1 MQPLSLMFRMF
12 TPFCATFYNPE
23 KFKNL
28 DKVACPPYDVITEKS
43 LLRLRA
49 NSPYNFSWVDLAQGG
64 DYQKISDT
72 LRTWLDEKIL
82 VDDHQENF
90 YLCGQQFK
98 VEGKIF
104 WRFGIL
110 GLLRMDKPGTIRPHE
125 YTHSKAKEDRA
136 RMIRTT
142 KANLSPVFV
151 IVPKKI
157 PFLHSL
163 YKKYIKEK
171 PFFTFK
177 DIEGTQSRLWKISD
191 TAVIEKITQ
200 SFENTKFIIADGHHR
215 FEVAYDF
222 FQEYRDK
229 IKGVESVLAYM
240 VEEQPGLVILP
251 INRVVELPYGEDELF
266 KRLAEYFSIKAV
278 PEGTLKTAL
287 KGAGAFLF
295 GIRTENKFYLARLK
309 KPAVLDKIIKE
320 KVFRKL
326 DTYVLSH
333 FVFALLGIEKPCA
346 YANNMRQVKEMA
358 VKGRVVF
365 VMRPAYMKNICD
377 IVDNGFRMPQK
388 STYFHP
394 KIGSGLVIR
403 RF

>member
-1 MQPLSLMFRMF
+1 MPQMFK
-12 TPFCATFYNPE
+12 PFRATFYNPD
-23 KFKNL
+23 KFKTL

-43 LLRLRA
+43 LAKLRA
-49 NSPYNFSWVDLAQGG
+49 NSPYNFSRVDLAEGG
-64 DYQKISDT
+64 DYQKIGDT
-72 LRTWLDEKIL
+72 FRSWLHDKIL
-82 VDDHQENF
+82 VDDVQENF

-98 VEGKIF
+98 VEGKTF

-110 GLLRMDKPGTIRPHE
+110 GALRMDKPGMIRPHE
-125 YTHSKAKEDRA
+125 HTHSKAKEDRA
-136 RMIRTT
+136 RMIRETQ
-142 KANLSPVFV
+142 ANLSPVFV
-151 IVPKKI
+151 IAPKKI
-157 PFLHSL
+157 PFLHLL
-163 YKKYIKEK
+163 YKKYLKTK

-177 DIEGTQSRLWKISD
+177 DAEGTESRLWKISD
-191 TAVIEKITQ
+191 AATVKKVSQ
-200 SFENTKFIIADGHHR
+200 SFEKIKFIIADGHHR

-222 FQEYRDK
+222 FQEHRDK
-229 IKGVESVLAYM
+229 VKGAESVLAYM

-251 INRVVELPYGEDELF
+251 INRVVELPYGKEELF
-266 KRLAEYFSIKAV
+266 KRLAEYFLVKAV
-278 PEGTLKTAL
+278 SESGLKTAL
-287 KGAGAFLF
+287 KGSGAFSF
-295 GIRTENKFYLARLK
+295 GIRIENKFYLARLK

-320 KVFRKL
+320 KVFRRL

-333 FVFALLGIEKPCA
+333 LVYPLLGVEKPCA
-346 YANNMRQVKEMA
+346 YANNMQQAKEMA

-403 RF
+403 RFEL

>member
-1 MQPLSLMFRMF
+1 LIFMPQMFK
-12 TPFCATFYNPE
+12 PFRATFYNPD

-43 LLRLRA
+43 LARLRA
-49 NSPYNFSWVDLAQGG
+49 NSPYNFSRVDLADGG
-64 DYQKISDT
+64 DYQKIGDT
-72 LRTWLDEKIL
+72 FRSWLRDKIL
-82 VDDHQENF
+82 ADDAQENF
-90 YLCGQQFK
+90 YLCGQRFK
-98 VEGKIF
+98 VEGKTF

-110 GLLRMDKPGTIRPHE
+110 GALRMDKPGMIRPHE
-125 YTHSKAKEDRA
+125 HTHSKAKEDRA
-136 RMIRTT
+136 RMIRET

-151 IVPKKI
+151 IAPKKI
-157 PFLHSL
+157 PFLHLL
-163 YKKYIKEK
+163 YKKYLKVK

-177 DIEGTQSRLWKISD
+177 DAEGTESRLWKISD
-191 TAVIEKITQ
+191 AAMVKKVSQ
-200 SFENTKFIIADGHHR
+200 SFEKVKFIIADGHHR

-222 FQEYRDK
+222 FQEYKDK
-229 IKGVESVLAYM
+229 IKGTESVLAYM

-251 INRVVELPYGEDELF
+251 INRVVELSYGKEELF
-266 KRLAEYFSIKAV
+266 KRLAEHFSVKPVSENALKA
-278 PEGTLKTAL
+278 AL
-287 KGAGAFLF
+287 KGSGAFSF
-295 GIRTENKFYLARLK
+295 GIRIENKFYLARLK
-309 KPAVLDKIIKE
+309 KPVVLDKIIKE

-333 FVFALLGIEKPCA
+333 LVYPLLGIEKPCA
-346 YANNMRQVKEMA
+346 YANNMQQVKEMA

-365 VMRPAYMKNICD
+365 VMRPAYMENICD